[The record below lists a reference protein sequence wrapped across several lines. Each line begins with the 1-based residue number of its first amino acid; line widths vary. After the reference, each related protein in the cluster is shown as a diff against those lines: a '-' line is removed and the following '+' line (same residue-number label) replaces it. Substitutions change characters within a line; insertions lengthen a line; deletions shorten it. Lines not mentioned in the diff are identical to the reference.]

1 MRMRLISLA
10 VLCLTTA
17 GPLTPPAY
25 ALSQQELIARIKDA
39 GYSQVGD
46 IKSTPEGMIVKARKD
61 GRDVRLVV
69 DSNGTIR
76 ERD

>member
-1 MRMRLISLA
+1 MWMRSISLA

-17 GPLTPPAY
+17 GPLALAY
-25 ALSQQELIARIKDA
+25 ALSQQDLIARIKEA

-46 IKSTPEGMIVKARKD
+46 IKSTPEGMVVKARKD
-61 GRDVRLVV
+61 GRDVHLVV
-69 DSNGTIR
+69 DSNGQIR